1 MSRRACALLL
11 SLMALPSVAQAA
23 ARSVVLVG
31 ISGPGGERF
40 ADQLIDD
47 LGEIY
52 ELIPGW
58 RYREAAQRLGKRG
71 ATAEEVQAVA
81 ATLHADGI
89 VGGAVVG
96 VGRDRR
102 LMMAVRDGVSGHVV
116 ARGRY
121 DLGTT
126 TLPLIKDHVVRDLVR
141 ALERTGPHSGAVAVD
156 DAPPIEPDHGEATP
170 SSDPTGT
177 ELAVEKTVHAET
189 AAQGVFAGVGPS
201 VMSRSLSFN
210 VASAP
215 GFGGGTV
222 AGIRAEGAVFPV
234 ALSSEL
240 ASNHPVLASF
250 GLVGSYEHI
259 FTFTSTGAGGS
270 SQGAASH
277 WMALLVGRIP
287 LGHGAKGGTLSI
299 ESGYQQLDWSHQSE
313 LDARVPDVQYQAIDL
328 GLGWDRPFG
337 PRWLVGALRVAYLA
351 VVDAGNITS
360 GTQYGAATGWG
371 IEAQVSLTA
380 YPLKWMWL
388 KLDARD
394 SFIGL
399 IFAQNGTRYARS
411 SRDNWIGGAL
421 EIGFAL

>member
-1 MSRRACALLL
+1 
-11 SLMALPSVAQAA
+11 MAILFFWPSVAHAA

-58 RYREAAQRLGKRG
+58 RYREAAQRLGRRS
-71 ATAEEVQAVA
+71 AAPEDVQAVA

-89 VGGAVVG
+89 IGGAVVG
-96 VGRDRR
+96 AGRDRH
-102 LMMAVRDGVSGHVV
+102 LMMAVRDGISGRVV
-116 ARGRY
+116 AKGRY

-126 TLPLIKDHVVRDLVR
+126 TLPLIKERVVRDLVR

-156 DAPPIEPDHGEATP
+156 DAPPPVDIGPDHGDTSTSE
-170 SSDPTGT
+170 PTGT
-177 ELAVEKTVHAET
+177 ELAVVERAHVEQST
-189 AAQGVFAGVGPS
+189 QGVFAGVGPS
-201 VMSRSLSFN
+201 VMSRSLSFD

-222 AGIRAEGAVFPV
+222 AGVRAEGAVFPI

-250 GLVGSYEHI
+250 GFVGSYEHI

-270 SQGAASH
+270 SRGAASH
-277 WMALLVGRIP
+277 WLALLVGRIP
-287 LGHGAKGGTLSI
+287 LGHGAKGGTLTI
-299 ESGYQQLDWSHQSE
+299 ESGYQQIDWSHQSE

-328 GLGWDRPFG
+328 GLGWDRHLG
-337 PRWLVGALRVAYLA
+337 PRWMIGALRLAYLA

-371 IEAQVSLTA
+371 LEAELSLTA
-380 YPLKWMWL
+380 YPLKWLWV

-394 SFIGL
+394 TVIGL
-399 IFAQNGTRYARS
+399 IFAQNGTRYARTA
-411 SRDNWIGGAL
+411 RDNWIGGAL